1 MDRIAKNSDV
11 LKQDADAYDAV
22 NVDISENTRLLSRF
36 IEQQKKI
43 PHHSEFVTLSD
54 NTTKCNIGSHWST
67 LTRSKKQS
75 PARFA
80 SIKYLIDKHPT
91 VVLSYFKASKKW
103 IVNEDNTV
111 TRNEANVVAKQKN
124 SDVLKQDADAYD
136 AVNVDINENTRLL
149 SRFIEQQK
157 KMPHNSEF
165 VTLSDNT
172 TKCNIGD
179 HWKRLTSG
187 KKQQYTARFASIN
200 YLIEKHPTVV
210 LPYFKASKKWIV
222 NEDNTLVA
230 AATAK
235 RPPSSSSLSPC
246 TASKKAKIT
255 K

>member
-1 MDRIAKNSDV
+1 M
-11 LKQDADAYDAV
+11 
-22 NVDISENTRLLSRF
+22 
-36 IEQQKKI
+36 
-43 PHHSEFVTLSD
+43 PHNSEFVTLSN
-54 NTTKCNIGSHWST
+54 NTTKCNIGTHWST
-67 LTRSKKQS
+67 LAHGGKKHY